1 MAYVIT
7 DICQKDGACV
17 EACPVDCIH
26 PHLDTP
32 EAATTTQLYIDPME
46 CIDCGACIPVCPFNG
61 LEGFQAIYASES
73 DLPPEKAQF
82 AKINADYFGR

>member
-7 DICQKDGACV
+7 DICQMDGACV
-17 EACPVDCIH
+17 QACPVDCIH

-32 EAATTTQLYIDPME
+32 EAKTVTQLYINPSE

-61 LEGFQAIYASES
+61 AEGFQAIYPSVD
-73 DLPPEKAQF
+73 DLPSEKAQF
-82 AKINADYFGR
+82 AQINADYFGV